1 MNTKARA
8 MRKVYNEAIRL
19 FALQHAE
26 GNNNQVLT
34 DLINQKFGTSYSVGQ
49 VTAYRYKVGA
59 LSGIQ
64 SYIKLMQSG
73 KAFRYKKGNVPANK
87 GTKGLTKANVTSFK
101 PGQKPHNTVPIG
113 TEVLRCDGY
122 VYRKIAETKPAR
134 FGWKQVHHIVWEK
147 HHGKVPEGYRVVFL
161 DQNRLNI
168 DVNNLK
174 LVPIGHM
181 ATINHQRLLT
191 QDPQVNQAY
200 ISITAINSK
209 IAKLKKKEVQS

>member
-1 MNTKARA
+1 

-34 DLINQKFGTSYSVGQ
+34 DLINQKFGTNYTVGQ
-49 VTAYRYKVGA
+49 ITGYRYKIGA

-73 KAFRYKKGNVPANK
+73 KAFRYKKGNIPANK
-87 GTKGLTKANVTSFK
+87 GTKGLTSANKTSFK

-122 VYRKIAETKPAR
+122 IYRKIAETKPAR

-209 IAKLKKKEVQS
+209 IAKLKKKEDQS